1 MGADDL
7 FCVLNHVT
15 VIRACFKVSFLG
27 TGMESQD
34 NSATSLIDP
43 SELASRKEV
52 DTELLVFALISRH
65 TP

>member
-1 MGADDL
+1 MSL
-7 FCVLNHVT
+7 LSVL
-15 VIRACFKVSFLG
+15 ASKVSFLG